1 MKIVENAF
9 ATLRLIVLANGKKGL
24 GAFLNLIV
32 ALLWIFSTS
41 IVIVDINKDFLRVVA
56 FALGSYIG
64 SYIGCIIEEKLAI
77 GSSLLICSSSK
88 DQLKLVDRLRELD
101 FPVTVLE
108 GKDADDDKDIL
119 FIMVSRKKQTKAIN
133 IIKRIDKKATI
144 IIESAYAYNK

>member
-41 IVIVDINKDFLRVVA
+41 IVIVDIKKDFLRVVA

-77 GSSLLICSSSK
+77 GSNLLICSSSK
-88 DQLKLVDRLRELD
+88 DQLKLVDKLRELD